1 MIYNISATWKL
12 ATDVGDEM
20 CYGGLLFLSGNACER
35 LQVTS
40 LDSLF
45 YPDSRRFDF
54 RGIFPLMCQIKI
66 LDFGDKF
73 GPFSHYLIFSDNNNT
88 VVLRA
93 IFDQKIVFQ
102 LQVKRKAFWLTSY
115 PRDRR
120 KRSRPMGESTEPT
133 RQVG

>member
-54 RGIFPLMCQIKI
+54 RGIFPLMCQIKN
-66 LDFGDKF
+66 F
-73 GPFSHYLIFSDNNNT
+73 PFCHYLIFIGSNNN
-88 VVLRA
+88 VVLLA